1 MEAVSIIP
9 KKYPLFILSHSYN
22 TLQALF
28 VIFSIYSKKS
38 AMSALKALMTDESLH
53 LCRLT
58 FRSDILS
65 LAECKYQHEDRVE
78 EQQAESETYA
88 LAEGLGKSEYQHD
101 GVNDVDKRD
110 K

>member
-1 MEAVSIIP
+1 
-9 KKYPLFILSHSYN
+9 
-22 TLQALF
+22 
-28 VIFSIYSKKS
+28 
-38 AMSALKALMTDESLH
+38 MSALKALMTDESLH

-101 GVNDVDKRD
+101 GVNDVDKALPAGLTRLFEDDPHRD
-110 K
+110 D